1 MTWLMPTE
9 LLPIAG
15 MLALVIAWPRLHAP
29 TSSQRLFAEV
39 FAIGVGTIAACSGL
53 WALYWLAEQR
63 W

>member
-1 MTWLMPTE
+1 MTWRMPTE

-29 TSSQRLFAEV
+29 MTLQQLFAEV

-53 WALYWLAEQR
+53 WALSWRAEQR

>member
-1 MTWLMPTE
+1 MPIE

-39 FAIGVGTIAACSGL
+39 FAIGVGTIAACSDL
-53 WALYWLAEQR
+53 WTHYWRAEQR